1 MIWCVED
8 DSSIRDIELY
18 VLSSAGFDAKGFEDG
33 ISFWNALK
41 NEKPELVVLDVML
54 PGMDGIELLTKMKE
68 DASYREIPV
77 ILATAKG
84 QEYDRIRGLEL
95 GADDYIVK
103 PFSVMEMV
111 SRVKAVLRRCK
122 SQTKDKVLKAGKI
135 TLNLT
140 EHIVSVEE
148 QRVQLT
154 YKEFELLHLF
164 LEHPGMVYTREHLFS
179 HIWNSDYMGDSRT
192 LDSHIRSLRQKL
204 GTYGKCIETIRNV
217 GYRWEASYDK

>member
-18 VLSSAGFDAKGFEDG
+18 ALTSVGFETKGFEDG
-33 ISFWNALK
+33 TSFWNALK

-68 DASYREIPV
+68 SVDYREVPV

-84 QEYDRIRGLEL
+84 QEYDRIRGLDL

-103 PFSVMEMV
+103 PFSMMEMV

-122 SQTKDKVLKAGKI
+122 TQKNDDILKEG
-135 TLNLT
+135 NLIVNLK
-140 EHIVSVEE
+140 EHTVNVDG

-154 YKEFELLHLF
+154 YKEFELLRLF
-164 LEHPGMVYTREHLFS
+164 MSHPGMVYTREQLFFQV
-179 HIWNSDYMGDSRT
+179 WNTDYMGDSRT
-192 LDSHIRSLRQKL
+192 LDSHMRSLRQKL
-204 GTYGKCIETIRNV
+204 IGYGKKIETIRNV
-217 GYRWEASYDK
+217 GYRWEASDDK